1 MTAQLADKVQRSF
14 SRSFQTY
21 NDTASQQVWVAR
33 KLVSEMRRVGAPNR
47 FDVAFE
53 LGCGTGHL
61 TRLLRQN
68 FDLPDLYLNDIAP
81 QARATADAENAAFI
95 AGDVRLVEWPAK
107 LDLVAS
113 ASMIQWMENPAG
125 LLQQVA
131 EALEPGGWLAISGFG
146 PLQYQ
151 ELAHIGSTARA
162 PGLCLPD
169 TLATAIDGPFK
180 ILTVGQSVRPSYF
193 DTPREVLKHL
203 RSTGVNGRARGAWT
217 RSTLARFEADYV
229 QKFGTDGR
237 VPLTYHPVW
246 VIAEKR

>member
-21 NDTASQQVWVAR
+21 NDTASQQAWVAR

-68 FDLPDLYLNDIAP
+68 FDLPDFHVNDIAP

-113 ASMIQWMENPAG
+113 ASMIQWMEDPAG

-151 ELAHIGSTARA
+151 ELAQIGSTARA

-169 TLATAIDGPFK
+169 TFATAIDGQFK

-193 DTPREVLKHL
+193 DTPRDVLKHL
-203 RSTGVNGRARGAWT
+203 RSTGVNGRAQGAWT

-229 QKFGTDGR
+229 QKFGADGR

>member
-21 NDTASQQVWVAR
+21 NDTASQQAWVAR

>member
-21 NDTASQQVWVAR
+21 NDTASQQAWVAR

-68 FDLPDLYLNDIAP
+68 FDLPDFHVNDIAP

-113 ASMIQWMENPAG
+113 ASMIQWMEDPAG

-151 ELAHIGSTARA
+151 ELAQIGSTARA

-169 TLATAIDGPFK
+169 ALATAIDGPFK
-180 ILTVGQSVRPSYF
+180 ILKVGQSVRPSYF
-193 DTPREVLKHL
+193 DTPRDVLKHL
-203 RSTGVNGRARGAWT
+203 RSTGVNGRAQGAWT

>member
-21 NDTASQQVWVAR
+21 NDTASQQAWVAR

-68 FDLPDLYLNDIAP
+68 FDLPDLHLNDIAP
-81 QARATADAENAAFI
+81 QARATADAENAAFVD
-95 AGDVRLVEWPAK
+95 GDVRLVEWPAK

-151 ELAHIGSTARA
+151 ELAQIGSTARA

-169 TLATAIDGPFK
+169 ALATAIDGPFK

-203 RSTGVNGRARGAWT
+203 RSTGVNGRAQGAWT

-229 QKFGTDGR
+229 QKFGEDGR

>member
-21 NDTASQQVWVAR
+21 NDTASQQAWVAR

-151 ELAHIGSTARA
+151 ELAQIGSTARA

-180 ILTVGQSVRPSYF
+180 ILTVGQSLRPSYF

>member
-21 NDTASQQVWVAR
+21 NDTASQQAWVAR

-68 FDLPDLYLNDIAP
+68 FDLPDLHLNDIAP
-81 QARATADAENAAFI
+81 QARATADAENSAFI
-95 AGDVRLVEWPAK
+95 GGDVRLIEWPAK

-113 ASMIQWMENPAG
+113 ASMIQWMEDPAG

-151 ELAHIGSTARA
+151 ELAQIGSTARA

-169 TLATAIDGPFK
+169 TLAAAIDGPFK
-180 ILTVGQSVRPSYF
+180 LLTAGQSVRPSYF
-193 DTPREVLKHL
+193 DTPRDVLKHL
-203 RSTGVNGRARGAWT
+203 RRTGVNGRAQGAWT

-229 QKFGTDGR
+229 QNFGTGGR